1 MSPEAIRPWSALK
14 ESEAEAWADGVRGAV
29 AALLDPAQADAVARV
44 KVKQGD
50 EQDSPY
56 GPFLGSWIDPTG
68 PTITVLE
75 NWAYPLWLMFRD
87 TPELLSDAHP
97 GEAKRRCRI
106 RLRMGV
112 TNDVWQPFVPGPPSG
127 YSMVRHHALMLAG
140 AWTWLPPADQREWA
154 HVLEVTCRRAV
165 TLFGGAT
172 ASVLDQM
179 DDAERNAASVW
190 TAERTRSEV
199 AESRLA
205 TFYLWASV
213 ALAVLVQPLSALNAE
228 DQQEQLRRWAT
239 DHRLPDFNRNRIKTA
254 WKRLRR
260 HGSLRA

>member
-1 MSPEAIRPWSALK
+1 MSPEAIRPWAELTK
-14 ESEAEAWADGVRGAV
+14 SEAEAWADGVRDAV
-29 AALLDPAQADAVARV
+29 TALLDPAQAGAVARV

-50 EQDSPY
+50 ERDSPY

-87 TPELLSDAHP
+87 TPELLAEAHP
-97 GEAKRRCRI
+97 EEAKRRCRI
-106 RLRMGV
+106 RLRMGG

-140 AWTWLPPADQREWA
+140 AWSWLPPEDQREWA
-154 HVLEVTCRRAV
+154 HVLEVTCCRAV
-165 TLFGGAT
+165 TRFGGAT
-172 ASVLDQM
+172 ASVLDQI

-190 TAERTRSEV
+190 TAERTRSEA

-205 TFYLWASV
+205 AFYLWASV
-213 ALAVLVQPLSALNAE
+213 ALAVLVQPLSALSTE
-228 DQQEQLRRWAT
+228 GQQEQLRRWAT
-239 DHRLPDFNRNRIKTA
+239 DHRRPGFNRNRIEVA
-254 WKRLRR
+254 WKRLRT
-260 HGSLRA
+260 HGSPWA